1 MYNLKMAIVGK
12 PKHVVVP

>member
-1 MYNLKMAIVGK
+1 MAIVGK